1 MADKTLKDVSEIMKD
16 LDICML
22 TTTTT
27 NGMLASR
34 PMSNNGQVEYDGN
47 SHFFTWEGS
56 RMVND
61 IEMDSGVNL
70 SFQAGE
76 GNDIFISIAGKGEVT
91 RSREKMEEHWVE
103 ELNDWFEE
111 GLDTP
116 GLAMITVVAKQIK
129 YWQGMDEGEVKL

>member
-1 MADKTLKDVSEIMKD
+1 MAEKTLQDVAEIMKD

-22 TTTTT
+22 TTTTS

-34 PMSNNGQVEYDGN
+34 PMSNNRQVEYDGN

-56 RMVND
+56 RMVSD
-61 IEMDSGVNL
+61 IEMDNGVNL
-70 SFQAGE
+70 SFQG
-76 GNDIFISIAGKGEVT
+76 GQDIFISITGRADVT

-103 ELNDWFEE
+103 ELDAWFEE

-116 GLAMITVVAKQIK
+116 GLAMITVAAKQIK
-129 YWQGMDEGEVKL
+129 YWQGEEEGEVKF

>member
-1 MADKTLKDVSEIMKD
+1 MAEKTLKDVAEIMKE

-22 TTTTT
+22 ITTTS

-34 PMSNNGQVEYDGN
+34 PMSNNRQVEYDGN

-56 RMVND
+56 RMVSD
-61 IEMDSGVNL
+61 IEMDNGVNL
-70 SFQAGE
+70 SFQGGQA
-76 GNDIFISIAGKGEVT
+76 IFISITGKADVT

-103 ELNDWFEE
+103 ELEGWFEE

-116 GLAMITVVAKQIK
+116 GLAMISVAAKQIK
-129 YWQGMDEGEVKL
+129 YWQGEEEGEVKF

>member
-1 MADKTLKDVSEIMKD
+1 MADKTLKDVAEIMKD

-34 PMSNNGQVEYDGN
+34 PMSNNRQVEYDGN
-47 SHFFTWEGS
+47 SYFFTWEGS
-56 RMVND
+56 RMVSD

-70 SFQAGE
+70 SFNGDD
-76 GNDIFISIAGKGEVT
+76 DIYISIAGKADVT

-103 ELNDWFEE
+103 ELEMWFED

-116 GLAMITVVAKQIK
+116 GIAMISVAAKQIK
-129 YWQGMDEGEVKL
+129 YWQGEEEGELKL

>member
-1 MADKTLKDVSEIMKD
+1 MAEKTLKDVAEIMKD

-22 TTTTT
+22 TTTTS

-47 SHFFTWEGS
+47 SHFFTWENS
-56 RMVND
+56 RMVSD
-61 IEMDSGVNL
+61 IEMDNGVNL
-70 SFQAGE
+70 SFQGIK
-76 GNDIFISIAGKGEVT
+76 DIFISITGKAEVT

-103 ELNDWFEE
+103 ELNAWFED

-116 GLAMITVVAKQIK
+116 GIAMITVEAKQIK
-129 YWQGMDEGEVKL
+129 YWQGEEEGEVKF